1 MNTRS
6 ISDDKTL
13 NHDDKVSQDEHFCAV
28 TEYTLHPFH
37 VSIMSRCDI
46 RLIKTSVSNGYNQL
60 TNWWYVYNCLTFE

>member
-13 NHDDKVSQDEHFCAV
+13 NHDDKVSQDEQFCAV
-28 TEYTLHPFH
+28 TEYTLPPFH